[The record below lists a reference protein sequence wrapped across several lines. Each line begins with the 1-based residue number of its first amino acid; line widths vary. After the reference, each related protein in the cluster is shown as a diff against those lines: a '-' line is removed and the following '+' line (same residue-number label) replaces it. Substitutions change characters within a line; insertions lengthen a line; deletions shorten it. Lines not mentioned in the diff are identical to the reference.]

1 MSDAMV
7 QTVFW
12 LAFVGLA
19 LALSGLGALLRFE
32 RQRLRLSLRLR
43 RAVGGGT
50 GAGTSGGRGIAQ
62 GGPQSGS
69 IAHLR
74 AQVLLLIARLGDRL
88 SVISGGEA
96 RETAAHLSSAGY
108 RGRDALLIY
117 AFLKTVL
124 PLVSVVTGMAWVL
137 LSEGIGMGM
146 VLPSAKAIGFALLLS
161 KAVDFVVNNKRK
173 KRMATI
179 RRGFPDMLELLVI
192 SSEAGLGPQP
202 ALQRVALELASTN
215 SELAQEIL
223 QMVSEMRM
231 TNDRRAAYEKLK
243 IRVPLPEIGIFTQTL
258 DQSDTYGT
266 PFSRSVRTLITE
278 QRANRLFAVEEK
290 AARLP
295 VIMTIPLIFCIMA
308 ELKTLGPVSVFM
320 SGNGWHIYFPIETLE
335 GAALGPS
342 AGALAAVFAQIG
354 ADTFRGRPGPAC
366 LRTRTTFTL

>member
-1 MSDAMV
+1 MSDEMV

-295 VIMTIPLIFCIMA
+295 VIMTIPLIFCIMPA
-308 ELKTLGPVSVFM
+308 VFVVLIGPAALSVFDNIIK
-320 SGNGWHIYFPIETLE
+320 GG
-335 GAALGPS
+335 
-342 AGALAAVFAQIG
+342 
-354 ADTFRGRPGPAC
+354 
-366 LRTRTTFTL
+366 